1 VVKWFTYPPFDQ
13 AEFVAKALGRQL
25 EGEPTRLPHFRRV
38 EHPRYPHLVADS
50 ASEVEGILLATQL
63 GDDWLLDAE
72 FGVEQGFYRRIEVE
86 WEGQSLWVMVG
97 GPALA
102 QVLQEEEESA

>member
-1 VVKWFTYPPFDQ
+1 MVKWFAYAPFNEAD
-13 AEFVAKALGRQL
+13 FLAKVLGRVP
-25 EGEPTRLPHFRRV
+25 EGETTLLKGYRKV
-38 EHPRYPHLVADS
+38 EDPSYPHLVADPDS
-50 ASEVEGILLATQL
+50 QIEGTLLPTQL

-72 FGVEQGFYRRIEVE
+72 FGVEQGYYRRTSLDLD
-86 WEGQSLWVMVG
+86 GQQAWVMVG